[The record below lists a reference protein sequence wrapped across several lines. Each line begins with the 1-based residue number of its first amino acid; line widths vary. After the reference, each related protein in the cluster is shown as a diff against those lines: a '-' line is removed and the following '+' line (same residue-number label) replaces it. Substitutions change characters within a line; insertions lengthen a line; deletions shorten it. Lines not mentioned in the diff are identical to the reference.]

1 MDDKMLKTY
10 VVSTRVRLARN
21 LDGYPFPSRL
31 TSEKQAKEII
41 RKVSL
46 GLNRV
51 DEFKLYYMDAIDDE
65 EADMLVE
72 NHLISPVLL
81 RNKHVSGALINRE
94 NNVSVMINEED
105 HLREQCIVKGLDL
118 KLAYDTMSEIDATI
132 SKSLKFAYDEELGYL
147 TACPTNLGTGL
158 RASVMMFLPALTING
173 KMNRVI
179 SNVERLGLTVR
190 GTFGEG
196 SESLGYTYQISNEI
210 TLGVKE
216 EDVLDQVTAVVLKVV
231 EMEREERENLKL
243 GADAVHIKDKCLRSL
258 GILTNCALLSTRE
271 FEELSYSVKLGV
283 CLGYI
288 KVDDVSE
295 IDDLITEMQ
304 PSNVNLLAS
313 RRLSAL
319 ERDIYRAE
327 HVSKRFRKMFGG
339 L

>member
-1 MDDKMLKTY
+1 
-10 VVSTRVRLARN
+10 
-21 LDGYPFPSRL
+21 
-31 TSEKQAKEII
+31 
-41 RKVSL
+41 
-46 GLNRV
+46 
-51 DEFKLYYMDAIDDE
+51 MDAIDDE

-158 RASVMMFLPALTING
+158 RASVMMFLPELTING

-327 HVSKRFRKMFGG
+327 HVSKRFRKMLGG